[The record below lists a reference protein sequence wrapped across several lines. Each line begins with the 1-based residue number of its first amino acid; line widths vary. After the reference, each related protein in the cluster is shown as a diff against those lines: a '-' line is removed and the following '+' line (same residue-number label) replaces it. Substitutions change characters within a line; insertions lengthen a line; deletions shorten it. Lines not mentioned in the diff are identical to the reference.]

1 MATQALPPNSAPAI
15 MEIKGTLAPQGIKVV
30 VMMVMRRSLS
40 FSMVRE
46 AMIPGT
52 PQPVPISMGIKLLP
66 LRPNLRN
73 TRSRTK
79 AMRAM

>member
-1 MATQALPPNSAPAI
+1 MATQALPPNNAPAI

-30 VMMVMRRSLS
+30 VMIVMRRSLS

-46 AMIPGT
+46 AIMPGT

>member
-1 MATQALPPNSAPAI
+1 MGS
-15 MEIKGTLAPQGIKVV
+15 LAPQGMKLV

-46 AMIPGT
+46 AMMPGT
-52 PQPVPISMGIKLLP
+52 LQPVPISMGIKLLP
-66 LRPNLRN
+66 DRPKRRK
-73 TRSRTK
+73 TRSMIK